1 MSLCKHVGLRHAIQ
15 KSYAVPRGGPV
26 ITAAWFCMLVMAAF
40 VITFWTKKK
49 TLSEQTLLIASFLL
63 FASFTARTA
72 LLGVPSNRYA
82 SLPGLALLLLVL
94 SAWDQHS
101 RVVVRALALLLIT
114 CSLWN
119 GVSDY
124 RKFFLRVSPG
134 EPVWSEEVKKWRADP
149 SYAPAVWPLGW
160 PPLDWKPDMRKRK

>member
-1 MSLCKHVGLRHAIQ
+1 VHAGGAGLRTKVFTWDSATVNVFYFQGVWAFLGEKSMSLCKHVGLRHAIQ

-124 RKFFLRVSPG
+124 RKF
-134 EPVWSEEVKKWRADP
+134 
-149 SYAPAVWPLGW
+149 
-160 PPLDWKPDMRKRK
+160 